1 MRSFQTDFSL
11 RRLLGSLAF
20 MVAMTA
26 TLAHADT
33 RKIET
38 AHGPVSVHGA
48 PERVVT
54 LYEGALDAAIATGI
68 KPVGAV
74 ITRGGTDVAEY
85 IQGKAGNVD
94 IVGAPGEIN
103 IEAVV
108 GQSPDLIL
116 ASSRLTEE
124 QYALLS
130 RIAPTIVPDF
140 PTLSPETWKKE
151 TRLFAR
157 ALGREEAGKDIIE
170 TVEERTREVATLVE
184 KSLGDTSAK
193 TAVIRWMPQGPVVM
207 SEDLFS
213 SGLLAATGFDVN
225 AADIVKDGRPHSHP
239 LSQENLGM
247 IDHPWIFMATLNAD
261 GEEALAAARQ
271 SRAFQRLQ
279 ANRDDRIITVNGQL
293 WSSASGPLAA
303 LQILDDIADAMK
315 SRSSATQ

>member
-1 MRSFQTDFSL
+1 MRILQTDFSF
-11 RRLLGSLAF
+11 RHLLGSLAF

-26 TLAHADT
+26 SLAHADT
-33 RKIET
+33 REIAT
-38 AHGPVSVHGA
+38 AYGPVSINGT

-54 LYEGALDAAIATGI
+54 LYEGALDAAIATGV

-85 IQGKAGNVD
+85 IQEKAGNVE

-108 GQSPDLIL
+108 GQNPDLIL

-151 TRLFAR
+151 TRLFSL
-157 ALGREEAGKDIIE
+157 ALGREEAGTNIID
-170 TVEERTREVATLVE
+170 TVEERTLEVAALVE
-184 KSLGDTSAK
+184 KHLGDTSMK

-213 SGLLAATGFDVN
+213 SGLLAATGFEVN
-225 AADIVKDGRPHSHP
+225 AADIVKEGRPHSHP

-247 IDHPWIFMATLNAD
+247 IDHPWIFLATLNAD
-261 GEEALAAARQ
+261 GDEALAAARM
-271 SRAFQRLQ
+271 SHAFQRLQ
-279 ANRDDRIITVNGQL
+279 ANRNDRIITVNGQL